1 MNMKQAL
8 YFKTIARYGTI
19 TAAAKQLYIS
29 QPSLSQTLR
38 QIEDEVG
45 TPLFDRSTSPF
56 HLTYAG
62 ERYLKAVEAMLEID
76 ARLKAEIESIR
87 HEDGGRLRL
96 GISVTRAM
104 QVLPDVMPIF
114 SREYPNVTLELTE
127 TASAN
132 LEGLLQKGEVDLA
145 LAATEPSEMNITY
158 ELIEKE
164 SIGILAGKDSA
175 IHGKVPTG
183 TPISLKDLEGE
194 SFVSLDISHS
204 ARIVQDRLFRRYN
217 FHPHILLETSSLE
230 VGRRV
235 ALKSGACIDPAGR
248 LRRQH
253 GFPVRRC
260 LLPPGGLRQPPAL
273 LRLLPQRRKRKKIRQ
288 RLHPDHLRRPGQE
301 LRESEKTRVT
311 VPPGCKKRSRGFSPS
326 PTA

>member
-8 YFKTIARYGTI
+8 YFKTIAKYGTI

-62 ERYLKAVEAMLEID
+62 ERYLKAVEALLEID

-87 HEDGGRLRL
+87 HENGGRLRL

-104 QVLPDVMPIF
+104 QVLPDVIPIF
-114 SREYPNVTLELTE
+114 SKEYPNVALELTE

-145 LAATEPSEMNITY
+145 LAATEPSEVNITY

-164 SIGILAGKDSA
+164 SIGILAGRDSQ
-175 IHGKVPTG
+175 IVSRIPTG
-183 TPISLKDLEGE
+183 TPITLKDVERE
-194 SFVSLDISHS
+194 SFVSLDTSHS
-204 ARIVQDRLFRRYN
+204 SRIIQDRLFRRYS
-217 FHPHILLETSSLE
+217 FHPRVLLETSSLE
-230 VGRRV
+230 VARRV
-235 ALKSGACIDPAGR
+235 ALKSGACMVLPDVYADSFVFAAGG
-248 LRRQH
+248 
-253 GFPVRRC
+253 GFYPLADYDNHRHFYACYRNGENVKKYVRDFIAIASAVLARS
-260 LLPPGGLRQPPAL
+260 
-273 LRLLPQRRKRKKIRQ
+273 
-288 RLHPDHLRRPGQE
+288 
-301 LRESEKTRVT
+301 SEKRNH
-311 VPPGCKKRSRGFSPS
+311 PN
-326 PTA
+326 

>member
-8 YFKTIARYGTI
+8 YFKTIAKYGTI

-104 QVLPDVMPIF
+104 QVLPDVIPIF
-114 SREYPNVTLELTE
+114 SKEYPNVTLELTE

-145 LAATEPSEMNITY
+145 LAATEPSEVNISY

-164 SIGILAGKDSA
+164 SIGILAGKDSNIA
-175 IHGKVPTG
+175 GKISSG
-183 TPISLKDLEGE
+183 TPITLRDVEKED
-194 SFVSLDISHS
+194 FVALDISHS
-204 ARIVQDRLFRRYN
+204 SRIIQDRLFRRYN
-217 FHPHILLETSSLE
+217 FHPRILLETSALE

-235 ALKSGACIDPAGR
+235 ALKSGACMVLPDVYADSFVFSQGGAFYPLADYDNHRHFYACYRNGENVKKY
-248 LRRQH
+248 
-253 GFPVRRC
+253 VRDFITISSAV
-260 LLPPGGLRQPPAL
+260 LAQSS
-273 LRLLPQRRKRKKIRQ
+273 QRREAASDK
-288 RLHPDHLRRPGQE
+288 
-301 LRESEKTRVT
+301 
-311 VPPGCKKRSRGFSPS
+311 
-326 PTA
+326 